1 MTSRCS
7 LHTLLP
13 TPHFVLALALSTV
26 APVATEAAEADDPFS
41 GTYEVKGMTTDL
53 ASGDTRRIEGYVV
66 LTRQAD
72 HWNAKADLSTDFPT
86 QAGAVHTDVIGNG
99 EGTRAGDG
107 LDGTAHTQLIIG
119 MVPGVDAGFA
129 MVPRQVGPRIVS
141 MWKAHREKDGSLAIE
156 LANSPEKGEHYSPTK
171 TTLRGTRVESPPAAD
186 RN

>member
-7 LHTLLP
+7 LSTLLP
-13 TPHFVLALALSTV
+13 GPQFVLAVVLSTV
-26 APVATEAAEADDPFS
+26 APAVGEAADADDPFS

-53 ASGDTRRIEGYVV
+53 KSGDTRRIEGYVV
-66 LTRQAD
+66 LTKQAD

-119 MVPGVDAGFA
+119 LVPGVDAGFG

-141 MWKAHREKDGSLAIE
+141 KWNARREKDGSLAIE
-156 LANSPEKGEHYSPTK
+156 LANSPEKGERYSPTK
-171 TTLRGTRVESPPAAD
+171 TTLRGTRVERPAAAN